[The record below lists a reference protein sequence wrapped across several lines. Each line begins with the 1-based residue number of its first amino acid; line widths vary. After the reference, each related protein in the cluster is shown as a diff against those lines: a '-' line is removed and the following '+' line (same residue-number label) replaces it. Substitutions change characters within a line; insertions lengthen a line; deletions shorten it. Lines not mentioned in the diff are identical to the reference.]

1 MNKNEKRD
9 IVTAV
14 LKALEIHAKL
24 EEELLY
30 PAWREHVDAQDLIDE
45 AIEEHHVV
53 HLLIEELDNLNPE
66 DKRYDAK
73 FRVLREHIKHHV
85 EVEERRMLSRAEKA
99 DLDWERL
106 TTQVVQRR
114 QIFEQKTLWLLG
126 VPVVFSA
133 NETVQTIRSPLTS
146 RSGG

>member
-1 MNKNEKRD
+1 MADQPQTIDARAIFITLMLREDSHQKLIKLFGQFDEAMNKNEKRD

-14 LKALEIHAKL
+14 LQALKIHAKL

-30 PAWREHVDAQDLIDE
+30 PAWREHMDAQDLIDE

-73 FRVLREHIKHHV
+73 FRLLREHVKHHV
-85 EVEERRMLSRAEKA
+85 EVRSGRCYPEPR
-99 DLDWERL
+99 RL
-106 TTQVVQRR
+106 TS
-114 QIFEQKTLWLLG
+114 IG
-126 VPVVFSA
+126 SD
-133 NETVQTIRSPLTS
+133 
-146 RSGG
+146 